1 MDPTAAGSL
10 ASGESMHCPCIQLF
24 RIVYLVLLVFCLVN
38 DDALDTNGFDFQAD
52 KVHEAT
58 RSPKHLLLAEC

>member
-1 MDPTAAGSL
+1 MDPTAPGSL
-10 ASGESMHCPCIQLF
+10 AGGESMHCPCIQLF
-24 RIVYLVLLVFCLVN
+24 TIVYLAVLMFCLVS
-38 DDALDTNGFDFQAD
+38 DDVYATTGFDFQVG